1 MSQAISNPPTKRR
14 RGQPSLLTPAT
25 AKRICDF
32 VRSGNY
38 PETAAQA
45 AGVSRTTLLGWL
57 KEGAAIRRRLGD
69 NAPTARLSEHRR
81 ALVDFSTDLERAF
94 SEAEARDVMLVG
106 RAAQGTDKRPGDWR
120 AAAFLLERRNRQRW
134 APQHDDVEL
143 SVGSEGSATN
153 IQRSLQEVRI
163 RVVTA
168 RPDSASDVPSKH
180 GG

>member
-1 MSQAISNPPTKRR
+1 MVQTSSKPPARRR

-25 AKRICDF
+25 AKRICDL
-32 VRSGNY
+32 VRAGNF

-45 AGVSRTTLLGWL
+45 CGVDRTTMLGWL
-57 KEGAAIRRRLGD
+57 REGGAIRRRLGP
-69 NAPTARLSEHRR
+69 NAATARLSEHRR
-81 ALVDFSTDLERAF
+81 ALVDFSTELDKAF

-106 RAAQGTDKRPGDWR
+106 RSAQGTDKRPGDWR

-134 APQHDDVEL
+134 APRHDDVEV

-168 RPDSASDVPSKH
+168 RPDSPSDVPSKH